1 MSVKLYCSF
10 ISGPWKERLEDQPI
24 AKEKDLS
31 ATELFIEKAVK
42 LKQSF
47 FSGKQLILTYI
58 NGLKGVSMLKRFP
71 GESSAVKKIFILC
84 TIFSALVFFTISA
97 HAAIHAP
104 YTNAP
109 QSFADLVAKVQNSVV
124 NVSTTQTIKT
134 HRFMRRFGPHSPFND
149 FFGNNFDDFFERFF
163 GEIPQGK
170 IKTRSL
176 GSGVIIDKTKGYI
189 LTNNHVVAKADEI
202 KVRLT
207 NDKSYDAKIVGR
219 DPKTDIALIQVK
231 KTSELPEQAT
241 LGDSDKLR
249 VGDWVFAI
257 GNPFGLG
264 HTVTAGIISA
274 KGRII
279 GAGPYDDFLQ
289 TDAAINP
296 GNSGGPLFNMKG
308 EVIGINTA
316 IVAHG
321 QGIGFAIP
329 SNMAKA
335 IVDQLIK
342 TGKVVR
348 GWLGVMIQEITPDLA
363 ESIGY
368 KGDKGALVADV
379 LEEGPAKKAGLKRGD
394 IVLKFN
400 GRDIDSAHTLSR
412 VVSSTS
418 PGEKVKVK
426 IWRNGEEKTLK
437 VKIATMPENA
447 GEMVGTATEWG
458 FKVQTLTPE
467 LAEEF
472 GWPSKEKGVIVTEVD
487 RGTPASMAGL
497 KKGDLIKEVNKKS
510 VKNLR
515 QYNKALQS
523 NKKKSRLLLLVKR
536 GYHTFYMLLEKQ

>member
-1 MSVKLYCSF
+1 MGVTCHKSRTTSVVLSIVAALTF
-10 ISGPWKERLEDQPI
+10 LIVSTSI
-24 AKEKDLS
+24 A
-31 ATELFIEKAVK
+31 
-42 LKQSF
+42 
-47 FSGKQLILTYI
+47 
-58 NGLKGVSMLKRFP
+58 GLLP
-71 GESSAVKKIFILC
+71 DSSAPK
-84 TIFSALVFFTISA
+84 
-97 HAAIHAP
+97 
-104 YTNAP
+104 
-109 QSFADLVAKVQNSVV
+109 SFADLVAKVQNTVV
-124 NVSTTQTIKT
+124 NISTTHVIKA
-134 HRFMRRFGPHSPFND
+134 RPFMPPFGPHSPFKD
-149 FFGNNFDDFFERFF
+149 FFGDQFDDFFGKFF

-176 GSGVIIDKTKGYI
+176 GSGVIIDKKKGYI

-207 NDKSYDAKIVGR
+207 NDKIYDAKIVGR
-219 DPKTDIALIQVK
+219 DPKTDIALIQIK
-231 KTSELPEQAT
+231 NAKDLPQEAK
-241 LGDSDKLR
+241 LGDSDAIR
-249 VGDWVFAI
+249 VGDWVIAI

-335 IVDQLIK
+335 IAQQLMK

-348 GWLGVMIQEITPDLA
+348 GWLGVMIQEITPELA

-379 LEEGPAKKAGLKRGD
+379 LKNGPARKAGLKRGD
-394 IVLKFN
+394 IIIKFDGKVISN
-400 GRDIDSAHTLSR
+400 AHTLSR
-412 VVSSTS
+412 VVSSTP
-418 PGEKVKVK
+418 PGKKVKIV
-426 IWRNGEEKTLK
+426 IWRNGKEKTIE
-437 VKIATMPENA
+437 VRIGTMPAEG
-447 GEMVGTATEWG
+447 GEELASTETDWG
-458 FKVQTLTPE
+458 FDVQKLTPD

-472 GWPSKEKGVIVTEVD
+472 GWSKKEKGLIVTEVKP
-487 RGTPASMAGL
+487 GSPASAAGL
-497 KKGDLIKEVNKKS
+497 KKGDLIKEVNRVP
-510 VKNLR
+510 VKNLA
-515 QYNKALQS
+515 QYKRAL
-523 NKKKSRLLLLVKR
+523 KKGKKNRLLLLVKR
-536 GYHTFYMLLEKQ
+536 RKYTFYMLLQKD